1 MENYNDIYLLV
12 GGNLNNTI
20 SKFTAVFQVIESQIG
35 KIIQQSNF
43 YESEPWG
50 FQSQHSFINIALH
63 VRTQLNPFDSIKKN
77 QQIEQKFGRERNTSV
92 TYQDRSVDIDII
104 FYNNLIINTEEL
116 IIPHPL
122 VSERMFVLQ
131 PLAEI
136 AHSYIHPVL
145 HKSVTQLINECPDQ
159 SLVKIINL

>member
-1 MENYNDIYLLV
+1 M
-12 GGNLNNTI
+12 
-20 SKFTAVFQVIESQIG
+20 
-35 KIIQQSNF
+35 
-43 YESEPWG
+43 
-50 FQSQHSFINIALH
+50 
-63 VRTQLNPFDSIKKN
+63 
-77 QQIEQKFGRERNTSV
+77 
-92 TYQDRSVDIDII
+92 DIDII

>member
-50 FQSQHSFINIALH
+50 FQSQHSFIKYSSA
-63 VRTQLNPFDSIKKN
+63 
-77 QQIEQKFGRERNTSV
+77 
-92 TYQDRSVDIDII
+92 
-104 FYNNLIINTEEL
+104 
-116 IIPHPL
+116 
-122 VSERMFVLQ
+122 
-131 PLAEI
+131 
-136 AHSYIHPVL
+136 
-145 HKSVTQLINECPDQ
+145 C
-159 SLVKIINL
+159 